1 MVKDCGEG
9 QSMFS
14 AGEQVILQTA
24 LIEEIDPGQSK
35 SEITRVLMDTGS
47 QRTGTVGESK
57 LKEIISPTV
66 TVLFKWKKRSA
77 VSIKASLVQE
87 ISGNVQQASIETDNQ
102 FKIIRKYKLADTLP
116 KHTES
121 SSTEILI
128 GNDYYNEI
136 MSTERIKVHE
146 GSYIIK
152 SIFGWL
158 INGWTKTTEGS
169 KDENVMLIMTHS
181 MNNIL
186 PEIYQF
192 TPVEPSLKPASDID
206 EFLKLETIGIIPPE
220 ETKSDDGVM
229 EHFSST
235 LIQ

>member
-1 MVKDCGEG
+1 M
-9 QSMFS
+9 
-14 AGEQVILQTA
+14 
-24 LIEEIDPGQSK
+24 
-35 SEITRVLMDTGS
+35 
-47 QRTGTVGESK
+47 
-57 LKEIISPTV
+57 
-66 TVLFKWKKRSA
+66 
-77 VSIKASLVQE
+77 VQE

-158 INGWTKTTEGS
+158 ING
-169 KDENVMLIMTHS
+169 
-181 MNNIL
+181 
-186 PEIYQF
+186 
-192 TPVEPSLKPASDID
+192 
-206 EFLKLETIGIIPPE
+206 
-220 ETKSDDGVM
+220 
-229 EHFSST
+229 
-235 LIQ
+235 